1 MTNRTFGNQIFKQLS
16 SFTLVFVFIA
26 QTFYLIACS
35 QEDNAVVPPIPN
47 TQNTTDVY
55 EDNVSNN
62 PNTEI
67 EIPPSPQINI
77 DSLTEVIK
85 NEIANSVTD
94 SLLSGLNSNEGKDEI
109 KDSLNIPQIENTE
122 NNQSATN
129 TLIARAVD
137 FDIEGIENIYGAFAN
152 HYALMYK
159 GFSILYNNGDT
170 ITIQSPFP
178 VVITNTCK
186 DITTPCSQKK
196 VLVKTWIPGFA
207 DTATITGI
215 VPPEDSIILSPNLN
229 FNDKAL
235 ISLTSAK
242 KVNREVKVYALEK
255 DRQILFHSESKP
267 ATIHP
272 MQVFGNLEPAV
283 LFDPINQ
290 PYWYSVWVT
299 PMADS
304 ISRIVNEVA
313 KKLPNGKLLVYQQYA
328 QDKSVEQSSIRVV
341 KAVFEVLQS
350 RNIKYVENNGTG
362 SIGQRINYPIET
374 LRKKQGLCIET
385 AVLFA
390 SVLERLGF
398 QTRLIITPNHAFTG
412 WLTERNGNTIGLIET
427 TWIGDKNA
435 YAASAINKGID
446 EYNEQIELGNF
457 ESGNSLVVQIDVAR
471 FLGITPNNIP

>member
-47 TQNTTDVY
+47 TQNTTDIY

-85 NEIANSVTD
+85 NEIANSITD

-109 KDSLNIPQIENTE
+109 KDSLNITQIENTE

-129 TLIARAVD
+129 TLIARA
-137 FDIEGIENIYGAFAN
+137 EGIENIYGAFAN

-159 GFSILYNNGDT
+159 DFPLPGDNGDSV
-170 ITIQSPFP
+170 TIQSPFP
-178 VVITNTCK
+178 VVITNICK

-196 VLVKTWIPGFA
+196 VLVKTWIPGFT
-207 DTATITGI
+207 DTSTITGV
-215 VPPEDSIILSPNLN
+215 VPPNDSIILSPNLN
-229 FNDKAL
+229 FNDNAL
-235 ISLTSAK
+235 FALASAK
-242 KVNREVKVYALEK
+242 KVNRIVKVYALEK
-255 DRQILFHSESKP
+255 DSQILFHSESKP

-272 MQVFGNLEPAV
+272 MQVFGSLEPAI
-283 LFDPINQ
+283 LLDPIYH

-313 KKLPNGKLLVYQQYA
+313 KKLPNGELLVYKQYS
-328 QDKSVEQSSIRVV
+328 QDKSIRQSSVRVV
-341 KAVFEVLQS
+341 IAIFEVLQS
-350 RNIKYVENNGTG
+350 RNIKYIQNDGAG
-362 SIGQRINYPIET
+362 SFGQRFNYPNET
-374 LRKKQGLCIET
+374 LRKRQGLCIET

-390 SVLERLGF
+390 SVLERMGF
-398 QTRLIITPNHAFTG
+398 RTCLAIIPGHAFVG
-412 WLTERNGNTIGLIET
+412 WLAEQNSETIDFIET
-427 TWIGDKNA
+427 TLIGDKKA
-435 YAASAINKGID
+435 DAASAIISGIE
-446 EYNEQIELGNF
+446 EYNEQVMLGNF
-457 ESGNSLVVQIDVAR
+457 ESGNSLIVSIDAAR